1 MKILIVDDEDL
12 ALNRLKR
19 LLNELGYE
27 NIIAFNDSLEALKH
41 IQSNSYDMAFLD
53 ISMPQINGLELA
65 NLIIQN
71 NPNIYVVFQSAYDE
85 YAIKAYESAI
95 DYIIKPTTKEAIE
108 KSLQKVNNLKVNSD
122 EKSLVEESKLIG
134 KKGDT
139 LYLVKIKDI
148 LYIRA
153 DLDEVIVRTKEFD
166 CYVKRKIGDLSD
178 LLQKKSFFRI
188 HRSILVNVNKVK
200 SLKSVEQSK
209 LEVSFDGIDD
219 IVTSSKDGAK
229 EFREYMNQLVLK

>member
-27 NIIAFNDSLEALKH
+27 DIVAFNDSLEALKH

-178 LLQKKSFFRI
+178 LLQKNNFFRI

-209 LEVSFDGIDD
+209 LEVSFDDIND